1 MRLREVVAGGA
12 ALTLREWG
20 EPGRTAFLFWHSV
33 GPLGSGA
40 MLDPAAAPLVD
51 AGFHVIAPDAPGFGR
66 SPALDADAY
75 SVERLAE
82 LMWTVADT
90 LDLERPILA
99 GHSWGGAV
107 AVTACGLRPER
118 VRALVLYDSGHCDYA
133 DWPGADLTATR
144 DEMIQNAASEDTEV
158 ASWEELLDLL
168 RAEDLVHEWTLPAC
182 REAVEVQPD
191 GRVRLRMDTAARGAA
206 LYELTHARASAAWP
220 AIAAAEIP
228 TLLLLATKPDDVRDA
243 NEKLVPRF
251 AAAVPHAEILR
262 PGCRHAVFA
271 DLGAKAG
278 ELVVDWLQ
286 QRDVS

>member
-20 EPGRTAFLFWHSV
+20 EPGGTACLFWHSV

-40 MLDPAAAPLVD
+40 MLDPAAGPLAD
-51 AGFHVIAPDAPGFGR
+51 AGLHVIALDAPGFGR

-75 SVERLAE
+75 TLERLAG
-82 LMWTVADT
+82 LVWAVADT

-107 AVTACGLRPER
+107 AVTACGLRPGR
-118 VRALVLYDSGHCDYA
+118 VRALILYDSGHCDYA

-144 DEMIQNAASEDTEV
+144 EELIVSASEDTEV
-158 ASWEELLDLL
+158 GSWEELLDLL
-168 RAEDLVHEWTLPAC
+168 RADDLVQAWTLHAC
-182 REAVEVQPD
+182 REAVEIQPD
-191 GRVRLRMDTAARGAA
+191 GRVRLRVDTTARGVA
-206 LYELTHARASAAWP
+206 LYELTHGRASTAWP

-228 TLLLLATKPDDVRDA
+228 ALLLLATKPDDVRDA
-243 NEKLVPRF
+243 DEQLVPRF
-251 AAAVPHAEILR
+251 AEAVPHVEISR

-271 DLGAKAG
+271 DLGVGAG
-278 ELVVDWLQ
+278 EIVVDWLYRQ
-286 QRDVS
+286 GIS